1 MYIHLYALAY
11 VCAFDAAQ
19 TVVMS
24 SLEILYSLSLSLLLK
39 VLSLKVLL
47 CSVCLICVEQQHFWG
62 LGRLIIEVSREALPT
77 KNTTN
82 TKGRTSMSSA
92 GFEPTIPRIRR
103 PQT

>member
-1 MYIHLYALAY
+1 MYVY
-11 VCAFDAAQ
+11 VHVCVCVCDAAQ

-24 SLEILYSLSLSLLLK
+24 LKILYFLSLSLLLI

-47 CSVCLICVEQQHFWG
+47 CSVSLICVEQQHSWG
-62 LGRLIIEVSREALPT
+62 LGRFIIEVSREALPT
-77 KNTTN
+77 QNVTN
-82 TKGRTSMSSA
+82 TKGRTSMPSA